1 MSYPQVIN
9 EVAGAINAVISVIAS
24 SVFKVLPVLLVMLMV
39 MAAIDVFVGTLFE
52 GETHT
57 ETPFVSGNPPAEIHL
72 SSNVVTQKQ

>member
-24 SVFKVLPVLLVMLMV
+24 SVFKVLPVLLVLLMV

-52 GETHT
+52 GEART
-57 ETPFVSGNPPAEIHL
+57 ETPFVSGNPRAEIHL
-72 SSNVVTQKQ
+72 SSNVTQKQ